1 MTSISIKRITRDVM
15 NIKKDPMEDNGI
27 FIHWDEQDLH
37 KIKALIIGPEDTPYE
52 YGNYLFDITFP
63 AEYPHKPPIVKYQT
77 RYDNIRFNPNL
88 YCCGKVCVSI
98 LNTWS
103 GPQWT
108 SCQSLRSVLLS
119 LQSLLNENPIHN
131 EPGFENE
138 NGDKCKKY
146 NSIIKHSNY
155 SVAILNYIKNPGSF
169 DVFLPQ
175 MRDMFVKN
183 YNKIIK
189 SISNNKNKSGQ
200 KVYSPIYNMS
210 ITTDYNKIKK
220 EIELLYKEFT
230 QYSDYKDS
238 DINIEEEVKKV
249 IENKEKIIIKKNK
262 KRIPDENPNNYEIDY
277 VILSKND
284 NKEYIITQNKS
295 GKKLWKRFYP
305 PEDKSNK
312 NDTDKILEL

>member
-15 NIKKDPMEDNGI
+15 NIKKDPMEDIGI
-27 FIHWDEQDLH
+27 FIHWDEANLH
-37 KIKALIIGPEDTPYE
+37 KIKALIIGPEGTPYA

-63 AEYPHKPPIVKYQT
+63 EEYPHKPPKVTYQT
-77 RYDNIRFNPNL
+77 RYGNIRFNPNL

-131 EPGFENE
+131 EPGFETE

-146 NSIIKHSNY
+146 NQVISHSNY

-175 MRDMFVKN
+175 MREMFVKN
-183 YNKIIK
+183 YHKIIK
-189 SISNNKNKSGQ
+189 NISNSKNKNNQ
-200 KVYSPIYNMS
+200 KIYSPIYNMS
-210 ITTDYNKIKK
+210 IVTEYKKITE
-220 EIELLYKEFT
+220 EIENLYLDFTKHSKLL
-230 QYSDYKDS
+230 DL
-238 DINIEEEVKKV
+238 DIEDEVKQV
-249 IENKEKIIIKKNK
+249 AENKEKIMIKKSK
-262 KRIPDENPNNYEIDY
+262 KRIPDENPQDYDIDY
-277 VILSKND
+277 IIISGND
-284 NKEYIITQNKS
+284 NKQYVVTENKN
-295 GKKLWKRFYP
+295 GKKLWKRFYTD
-305 PEDKSNK
+305 EKSIITNHK
-312 NDTDKILEL
+312 KTILNI